1 MFSHPLRAA
10 LWYARSMTEINL
22 TRTRQVFTLPT
33 NMALQKAAVL
43 SFDAEAGQV
52 VRVNWS
58 ALLGSSLQTSSL
70 VSYMMKETPNP
81 SNLTLSDGT
90 VLNFTSYT
98 SVAAGARI
106 PVTGAAPFVAQRNGV
121 HNLLVVMA
129 GYIQGDPSKSI
140 GLNAVELYAEVS

>member
-33 NMALQKAAVL
+33 NMSLQKAAQL
-43 SFDAEAGQV
+43 SFNAQAGQV

-58 ALLGSSLQTSSL
+58 ALLVSALQTSSL
-70 VSYMMKETPNP
+70 VSYTLKETSDP
-81 SNLTLSDGT
+81 SNLELADDNI
-90 VLNFTSYT
+90 LNFTSYT
-98 SVAAGARI
+98 SIAAGARI

-129 GYIQGDPSKSI
+129 GYVQGDPSKSI

>member
-1 MFSHPLRAA
+1 
-10 LWYARSMTEINL
+10 MTEINL

-33 NMALQKAAVL
+33 NMSLQKAAQL
-43 SFDAEAGQV
+43 SFNAQAGQV

-58 ALLGSSLQTSSL
+58 ALLVSALQTSSL
-70 VSYMMKETPNP
+70 VSYTLKETSDP
-81 SNLTLSDGT
+81 SNLELADGNI
-90 VLNFTSYT
+90 LNFTSYT
-98 SVAAGARI
+98 SIAAGARI

-129 GYIQGDPSKSI
+129 GYVQGDPSKSI